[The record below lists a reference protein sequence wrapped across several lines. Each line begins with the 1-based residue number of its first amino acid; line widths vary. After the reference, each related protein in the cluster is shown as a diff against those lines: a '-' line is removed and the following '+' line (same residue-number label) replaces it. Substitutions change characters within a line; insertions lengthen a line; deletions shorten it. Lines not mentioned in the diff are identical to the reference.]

1 VVTKEEEDMEGLLLE
16 SLAAERRKDIDREI
30 GSAHYSRKIRR
41 PRRPAGSWVL
51 SGAMAT
57 WLR

>member
-1 VVTKEEEDMEGLLLE
+1 MSEGLMLE
-16 SLAAERRKDIDREI
+16 ALAAERIRDMEREVKQMRLVRKF
-30 GSAHYSRKIRR
+30 RR

-51 SGAMAT
+51 SGSPAT

>member
-1 VVTKEEEDMEGLLLE
+1 MSQGLMLE
-16 SLAAERRKDIDREI
+16 ALATERIRDHEREVAKMQLGRK
-30 GSAHYSRKIRR
+30 ARR

-51 SGAMAT
+51 SGSLAT